1 MMPEPP
7 PRPDLRADGL
17 PLGGRGRP
25 GPAPATAPRRTPVV
39 TWRFLPAIGVAL
51 LGFLLGS
58 LAAAPIF
65 ALFGDTTEGGASGIS
80 ELAQGLVVDLVL
92 VGVLV
97 ALAATRGTADVARGA
112 PLVPRVDV
120 AREVA
125 IGAGL
130 GVAVRIVAGIAVA
143 IIVAVL
149 VGGDRR
155 RGVGARAGDREP
167 PRVPAGRLRAVRRHR
182 RSRDRGVPL
191 PRAALPVDPR
201 PLRGRRSGRPSRRCC
216 SGRSTSCRRAVAAT
230 RVALQVDD
238 GRHRSRPGA
247 GSTNGGKTL
256 LAPIAGHAA
265 FNLIAVV
272 VVVFDALR

>member
-17 PLGGRGRP
+17 PLGGGVVPGSMAATLPDGR
-25 GPAPATAPRRTPVV
+25 PVV

-58 LAAAPIF
+58 IAAAPIF

-92 VGVLV
+92 VGVLLAWLSSRHRGWRE
-97 ALAATRGTADVARGA
+97 ALR
-112 PLVPRVDV
+112 LVPSDHVG
-120 AREVA
+120 REVA
-125 IGAGL
+125 VGAGL
-130 GVAVRIVAGIAVA
+130 GIAVRIVAGIAVA
-143 IIVAVL
+143 IIVAALSAVTGDDVSVPEQVTGNLHGFQL
-149 VGGDRR
+149 VVFALFAVIVAPVTEEFLF
-155 RGVGARAGDREP
+155 RG
-167 PRVPAGRLRAVRRHR
+167 LIY
-182 RSRDRGVPL
+182 RSIRDRYGVPL
-191 PRAALPVDPR
+191 GAVVSAL
-201 PLRGRRSGRPSRRCC
+201 LFG
-216 SGRSTSCRRAVAAT
+216 AIHFVAGDAWT
-230 RVALQVDD
+230 GTVALQVTMVVT
-238 GRHRSRPGA
+238 GLGLALVYERRR
-247 GSTNGGKTL
+247 TL